1 MSTNNDNNFAEPKF
15 TGFSLKKK
23 PTISFKKNTAFSKI
37 EPEKENQSE
46 NPNAHFD
53 RKLTNKQIKKAQVNS
68 SKNRKSQMIVQQ
80 ALEQDD
86 EIFEYDAIHDQ
97 ISSTR
102 LREKMEEDRRQK
114 NQQNRAPK
122 YIKQLMKT
130 AAKRNLESERRY
142 ENRAIRDRKDEDHLY
157 EDKEKFVT
165 PAFKAKMEQLAKAE
179 KEEERL
185 DAIDSMQSVEK
196 QDGISG
202 FYRHFL
208 NDTYED
214 PTKILR
220 TKTGKSKEEKIEIEE
235 IAENVKIESK
245 EEEDVKKPDGN
256 PENTKRTRHDSSS
269 ESEAGSINTDEG
281 GNLSNEQNLSDDEDQ
296 AEKNESQKELEN
308 RFRMP
313 LQPGLTLPPS
323 KEKNNNSSSKN
334 SEMAGFAPA
343 STTFT
348 TTSQRTR
355 VTAGGAGVETEID
368 YDYQLYKLGHIFR
381 KKLSN
386 DDVEAYRR
394 KYQQRHAMREAKG
407 GWNKILSGQ
416 I

>member
-1 MSTNNDNNFAEPKF
+1 MSEEKSTFKEPKF
-15 TGFSLKKK
+15 TGFSFKKK
-23 PTISFKKNTAFSKI
+23 KTQTSFQRNTAFSKI
-37 EPEKENQSE
+37 EPDKENEAE

-53 RKLTNKQIKKAQVNS
+53 RKLTNQQIKKAQVNS

-102 LREKMEEDRRQK
+102 LREKMDEKRKEKSRVNKD
-114 NQQNRAPK
+114 PK

-142 ENRAIRDRKDEDHLY
+142 EKRAVRDRKDEDHLY
-157 EDKEKFVT
+157 EDKEKFIT
-165 PAFKAKMEQLAKAE
+165 PAFKEKMESLERAE
-179 KEEERL
+179 KEEDRL
-185 DAIDSMQSVEK
+185 DAIDAAQSVEK

-208 NDTYED
+208 KDTYED

-220 TKTGKSKEEKIEIEE
+220 TKTGRSKEEIENQEVKSEEIEE
-235 IAENVKIESK
+235 E
-245 EEEDVKKPDGN
+245 PT
-256 PENTKRTRHDSSS
+256 TKRTRHDSSS
-269 ESEAGSINTDEG
+269 ESEASINTDEG
-281 GNLSNEQNLSDDEDQ
+281 GNLSNEQNLSEDEEQ
-296 AEKNESQKELEN
+296 TEANKSQKELEN

-323 KEKNNNSSSKN
+323 KHDNSSKSSVKN
-334 SEMAGFAPA
+334 SELAGFAPA

-381 KKLSN
+381 KKLS
-386 DDVEAYRR
+386 DEDVDVYKR
-394 KYQQRHAMREAKG
+394 KYQQRHAIRESKG
-407 GWNKILSGQ
+407 GWKKVLAGQ

>member
-1 MSTNNDNNFAEPKF
+1 M
-15 TGFSLKKK
+15 G
-23 PTISFKKNTAFSKI
+23 
-37 EPEKENQSE
+37 
-46 NPNAHFD
+46 
-53 RKLTNKQIKKAQVNS
+53 
-68 SKNRKSQMIVQQ
+68 
-80 ALEQDD
+80 
-86 EIFEYDAIHDQ
+86 
-97 ISSTR
+97 
-102 LREKMEEDRRQK
+102 
-114 NQQNRAPK
+114 
-122 YIKQLMKT
+122 
-130 AAKRNLESERRY
+130 SERRH

-296 AEKNESQKELEN
+296 AEKNES
-308 RFRMP
+308 
-313 LQPGLTLPPS
+313 
-323 KEKNNNSSSKN
+323 
-334 SEMAGFAPA
+334 
-343 STTFT
+343 
-348 TTSQRTR
+348 
-355 VTAGGAGVETEID
+355 
-368 YDYQLYKLGHIFR
+368 
-381 KKLSN
+381 
-386 DDVEAYRR
+386 
-394 KYQQRHAMREAKG
+394 
-407 GWNKILSGQ
+407 
-416 I
+416 